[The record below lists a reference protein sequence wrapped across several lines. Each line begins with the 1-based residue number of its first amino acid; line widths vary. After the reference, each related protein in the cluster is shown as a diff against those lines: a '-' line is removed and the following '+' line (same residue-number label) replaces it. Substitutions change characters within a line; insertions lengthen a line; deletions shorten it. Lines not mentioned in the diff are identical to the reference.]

1 MTAKRNIK
9 KAKVHP
15 RKKSRAGHAK
25 KRSGVPRSPSLR

>member
-15 RKKSRAGHAK
+15 RKKSRRGHAK
-25 KRSGVPRSPSLR
+25 KRGGQPRSPWLR